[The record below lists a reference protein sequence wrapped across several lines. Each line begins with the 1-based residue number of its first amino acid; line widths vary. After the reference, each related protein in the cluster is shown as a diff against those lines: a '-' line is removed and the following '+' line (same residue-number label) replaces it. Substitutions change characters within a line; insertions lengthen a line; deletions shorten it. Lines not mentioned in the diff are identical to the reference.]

1 MAFARCVFLGSIV
14 ACAACGGRPG
24 VDGKAFLL
32 GQTDHSG
39 TRVSV
44 LQGKAVI
51 AGALTDAAGA
61 YRVEAPGGA
70 YDLRFEHD
78 GYQTAVQP
86 DVVIGKND
94 VSVPETTLRRGALV
108 APAPIV
114 SAQPLGSTKAL
125 VQFGDG
131 IDSPSYILDLAT
143 GTTKQV
149 AAGAVTVLDAND
161 QFATVRVGGL
171 HRLDLSTAALD
182 PVDPPE
188 GNPQRAFAAGGYY
201 VYFGIDGK
209 LNAVAT
215 GEAKPV
221 SFDVSG
227 CGGFFPS
234 PGSASP
240 DTPGWITVTG
250 IQGCDSTFELKT
262 LVNPSLHATSGAFST
277 MWVRAR
283 NAFLLEPIS
292 TAGSGNVAML
302 RKLDLVTGVETTL
315 EDGVTGT
322 NVSRDGNSLLLTM
335 RTASPVRSNY
345 AFVDLPTATVRDA
358 AFGASL
364 SQTFQTDGF
373 FSAFLVGS
381 NTGSTMIRIDN
392 GTATPLCGGNAFPV
406 FVAGRQLPIAVVC
419 SSGATVL
426 AYGWDTDSALTLS
439 TSATSTALLFGRIV
453 TWSEQVTTMRGA
465 RVGTGDAPVTLCS
478 TRALLPSNT
487 SAGGEAAAL
496 FCPDEAGNPRWIAVD
511 MRTRVSQTILAPGSG
526 VTVNTSALLLSSGG
540 RGALLAYSTDAPA
553 GDPSNCGLFNCI
565 AVVDFQSGA
574 ASVRAVDQ
582 GGAFASVSPDDRGFL
597 VNGAVS
603 GQSLVVTF
611 GAGAPGFS
619 TIPSAGQIFGIGV
632 TGRAAFLLSTGSFP
646 FHPVIA
652 DLASGTTTNVSFYD
666 TSVPLPIGSDGD
678 FVVGE
683 GIAHLDTA
691 SVQTLPAGWVP
702 LCNRVGD
709 PLLFLDPTRTIL
721 QEYGPGSGMR
731 TVGQGLRTVQ
741 GSCFESFELLLSTDD
756 GVRGTLWQYASG
768 AGTVIKVAEDVSTK
782 TSQSLLDHFI
792 FQHPDLVSG
801 DVLLVSRDGST
812 LRPLRARAHLLT
824 EFIEGGKRVAFTGGA
839 ADGEPKLMVASLDG
853 SGARVVGPAADRVT
867 FSPEGA
873 HLIFE
878 SRGLLWGENPV
889 GPAVAFDEL
898 DRAGKVVISGSGQY
912 LLYSVVT
919 GDRRG
924 TYRIDLGPTCTASAG
939 SCTAPATVF

>member
-292 TAGSGNVAML
+292 TAGSGNA
-302 RKLDLVTGVETTL
+302 
-315 EDGVTGT
+315 
-322 NVSRDGNSLLLTM
+322 
-335 RTASPVRSNY
+335 AS
-345 AFVDLPTATVRDA
+345 
-358 AFGASL
+358 G
-364 SQTFQTDGF
+364 
-373 FSAFLVGS
+373 SA
-381 NTGSTMIRIDN
+381 
-392 GTATPLCGGNAFPV
+392 GNANGPSGGDTGKDSSV
-406 FVAGRQLPIAVVC
+406 
-419 SSGATVL
+419 SGAE
-426 AYGWDTDSALTLS
+426 AHIGN
-439 TSATSTALLFGRIV
+439 
-453 TWSEQVTTMRGA
+453 
-465 RVGTGDAPVTLCS
+465 AP
-478 TRALLPSNT
+478 
-487 SAGGEAAAL
+487 
-496 FCPDEAGNPRWIAVD
+496 
-511 MRTRVSQTILAPGSG
+511 
-526 VTVNTSALLLSSGG
+526 
-540 RGALLAYSTDAPA
+540 
-553 GDPSNCGLFNCI
+553 
-565 AVVDFQSGA
+565 
-574 ASVRAVDQ
+574 
-582 GGAFASVSPDDRGFL
+582 
-597 VNGAVS
+597 
-603 GQSLVVTF
+603 
-611 GAGAPGFS
+611 
-619 TIPSAGQIFGIGV
+619 
-632 TGRAAFLLSTGSFP
+632 
-646 FHPVIA
+646 
-652 DLASGTTTNVSFYD
+652 
-666 TSVPLPIGSDGD
+666 
-678 FVVGE
+678 
-683 GIAHLDTA
+683 
-691 SVQTLPAGWVP
+691 
-702 LCNRVGD
+702 
-709 PLLFLDPTRTIL
+709 
-721 QEYGPGSGMR
+721 
-731 TVGQGLRTVQ
+731 
-741 GSCFESFELLLSTDD
+741 
-756 GVRGTLWQYASG
+756 
-768 AGTVIKVAEDVSTK
+768 
-782 TSQSLLDHFI
+782 
-792 FQHPDLVSG
+792 
-801 DVLLVSRDGST
+801 
-812 LRPLRARAHLLT
+812 
-824 EFIEGGKRVAFTGGA
+824 
-839 ADGEPKLMVASLDG
+839 
-853 SGARVVGPAADRVT
+853 
-867 FSPEGA
+867 
-873 HLIFE
+873 
-878 SRGLLWGENPV
+878 
-889 GPAVAFDEL
+889 
-898 DRAGKVVISGSGQY
+898 
-912 LLYSVVT
+912 
-919 GDRRG
+919 
-924 TYRIDLGPTCTASAG
+924 
-939 SCTAPATVF
+939 APATGKQPSNPPPKKP